1 MYLIFTH
8 KSPLEC
14 KEIQPV
20 HSEGDQ
26 AWEFFGRTDVEA
38 ETPVLWPPDV
48 KSWLIWKGPDSGKDW
63 GHGERGTTEDE
74 MVGWH
79 HWLDGREAEWT
90 PGVGDGQGGLACC
103 DSWGRKESDTTERL
117 NWTELN
123 VSFNSVTNSSSCP
136 MWGYVVFFQVQCF
149 PDTSWLN
156 FRYSENETVLLL
168 FNTEN
173 ETAKSIC
180 SLLLLSTKQTQS
192 YNSVKPTQHGGITRH
207 NIPNILPWVLLP

>member
-79 HWLDGREAEWT
+79 HQLNGHGFGWSL
-90 PGVGDGQGGLACC
+90 GVGDGQGGQVCC
-103 DSWGRKESDTTERL
+103 SSWDHKESGMTQRL
-117 NWTELN
+117 NWTELKTGWHTR
-123 VSFNSVTNSSSCP
+123 VTQGRVAEWADGCEDSRNLGPSWASDHIRLVDSPFPPEGTEKTSHLCL
-136 MWGYVVFFQVQCF
+136 VV
-149 PDTSWLN
+149 
-156 FRYSENETVLLL
+156 
-168 FNTEN
+168 TEQ
-173 ETAKSIC
+173 K
-180 SLLLLSTKQTQS
+180 LLLLRQEPSPAQE
-192 YNSVKPTQHGGITRH
+192 
-207 NIPNILPWVLLP
+207 VLRAPFMSLFLRL